1 MPDNERWLLIAGT
14 LAAIGGYL
22 RYYTLNRN
30 RKMTLIWWRDAA
42 ADAAVSAFIGVIVF
56 MVASPVIGDI
66 SAAGLGGYAGHV
78 GARSSALLIRK
89 YLDKKK

>member
-1 MPDNERWLLIAGT
+1 MLESERWLLIAGL

-22 RYYTLNRN
+22 RFYTVNRN

-42 ADAAVSAFIGVIVF
+42 ADAAVSALLGVIVYL
-56 MVASPVIGDI
+56 VASPVIGDI
-66 SAAGLGGYAGHV
+66 SASGLGGYAGHI
-78 GARSSALLIRK
+78 GARSSALFIRR